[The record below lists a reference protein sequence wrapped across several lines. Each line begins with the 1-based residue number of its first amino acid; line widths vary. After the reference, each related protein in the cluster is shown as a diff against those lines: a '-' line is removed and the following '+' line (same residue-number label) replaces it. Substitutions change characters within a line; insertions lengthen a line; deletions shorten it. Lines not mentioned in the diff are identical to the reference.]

1 MQSIDNRYMII
12 GIWCIFFS
20 INMFAINDPLS
31 SNSSSLEQFMQN
43 DKDNESTDSKREKE
57 LDLKTQSTSMTTF
70 IYHNADEAINS
81 ENNLSTK
88 PIEDESINN
97 NQTAPQSAYKKYIW
111 NEFMDPWSIFEDEG
125 SVYINFNNT
134 DLVNVLK
141 YFEDIYK
148 VIFITDDIINPVP
161 QAGKSLLGSKVNFS
175 TNSPLS
181 RREAWNVLMTLLE
194 IVGVTLQPGSMYRTY
209 RVVSLMKDSPMGYTK
224 GPLPVYIGVPIESLP
239 ESDMRIRYVYQV
251 QNTSLEAVKNIAKSM
266 QSASSPD
273 PIDIS
278 EIYSVM
284 ITDRVYN
291 IKTIISV
298 IQELDKITMPEIMSI
313 IKLKKTDA
321 TKLIE
326 LYKNIIKDDSNPQN
340 QSQPRML
347 GPKRTDT
354 LNYFDANLKIIP
366 DPRTNT
372 LIVLGTAHSIKKFE
386 EFVQECEKQIN
397 QLPYIPSRIYRL
409 QFTQAEAVA
418 KILEQALTF
427 KTNTD
432 FSKLGGV
439 RDGDKYISNINLV
452 AEPLTNSLIITGPD
466 EEYDYI
472 YKLIKEIDI
481 EQPQVGLD
489 VMIVSVD
496 ITKTKALGTQ
506 LRNKQGLFGN
516 SINAQAGLIDTKTGI
531 VADYTKDSNGN
542 IGNGSGRLM
551 GDLMTLITG
560 NAQPSGVTAITLG
573 NDQNGVWGLIRMLQT
588 ETEAKVISNP
598 YLVTTNKYE
607 ATMNIGEVR
616 RIAATKITNDNNSSQ
631 SFTSDDAKIQVKI
644 TPQISD
650 SGMITMNIY
659 IETSQFEN
667 PDTTDAVA
675 AGNKNTRSI
684 LTSALVPNGEI
695 VALGGLIYESVNEVT
710 REVPWLGKIP
720 IIGWLFKNKEFEKVK
735 KVMIIFIRPTIM
747 HGSTVKNNIN
757 IHEKAKY
764 EIKEHLEK
772 TLTDVKCPINRWF
785 FAEPGKTQLSYTY
798 LEKFMDESTTEAS
811 SKRGTLSKEEI
822 YA

>member
-1 MQSIDNRYMII
+1 MQFIGRLTII
-12 GIWCIFFS
+12 SIWCIFFS
-20 INMFAINDPLS
+20 MNILYSAPESGILSDFMPDNIIENAEIEAPIFEKTLDSMPFDIPVDDKND
-31 SNSSSLEQFMQN
+31 LEI
-43 DKDNESTDSKREKE
+43 EE
-57 LDLKTQSTSMTTF
+57 LK
-70 IYHNADEAINS
+70 
-81 ENNLSTK
+81 K
-88 PIEDESINN
+88 VEDVNVIMVESIDSLV
-97 NQTAPQSAYKKYIW
+97 QEEPVKTEYKKYVW
-111 NEFMDPWSIFEDEG
+111 NEFMDPWSIFEDDG
-125 SVYINFNNT
+125 SVFINFNNT
-134 DLVNVLK
+134 DLINVLK
-141 YFEDIYK
+141 YFEDVYK
-148 VIFITDDIINPVP
+148 VIFITDDVITPVP
-161 QAGKSLLGSKVNFS
+161 QAGRSLLGSKVNFS

-194 IVGVTLQPGSMYRTY
+194 VVGVTLQPGSMYRTY
-209 RVVSLMKDSPMGYTK
+209 RVVSLMKDSPMGYTR
-224 GPLPVYIGVPIESLP
+224 GPLPVYIGVPVDDLP

-284 ITDRVYN
+284 ITDRVFN

-298 IQELDKITMPEIMSI
+298 IQELDKITMPEIMSV

-321 TKLIE
+321 TRLLE
-326 LYKNIIKDDSNPQN
+326 LYKNIVKDDQNPQV
-340 QSQPRML
+340 QGQPRML

-366 DPRTNT
+366 DVRTNT

-386 EFVQECEKQIN
+386 EFVQECEKQVN
-397 QLPYIPSRIYRL
+397 LLPYVPSRIYKL

-418 KILEQALTF
+418 KILEQALNF
-427 KTNTD
+427 KSNAD
-432 FSKLGGV
+432 FAKLGGV
-439 RDGDKYISNINLV
+439 RDGDKYISSINLV

-472 YKLIKEIDI
+472 YKLIQEIDV

-496 ITKTKALGTQ
+496 VTKNKALGTQ
-506 LRNKQGLFGN
+506 LRNKQGMLGGN
-516 SINAQAGLIDTKTGI
+516 INAQAGLLDTKTGI
-531 VADYTKDSNGN
+531 IADYTKDSNGN
-542 IGNGSGRLM
+542 IANGSGRIL
-551 GDLMTLITG
+551 GDMMSLITG
-560 NAQPSGVTAITLG
+560 SPQNAGVTAITLG
-573 NDQNGVWGLIRMLQT
+573 SDQNGIWGLIRMLQT
-588 ETEAKVISNP
+588 ETEAKIISNP

-631 SFTSDDAKIQVKI
+631 SYTTDDAKIQVKI

-650 SGMITMNIY
+650 AGLITMNIY

-667 PDTTDAVA
+667 PDTNDAVS
-675 AGNKNTRSI
+675 AGNKNTRSVF
-684 LTSALVPNGEI
+684 TSALVPDGQI

-710 REVPWLGKIP
+710 REVPFLGKIP
-720 IIGWLFKNKEFEKVK
+720 LIGWLFKNKEFEKTK

-747 HGSTVKNNIN
+747 YSASSKDNVNV
-757 IHEKAKY
+757 HEKAKY
-764 EIKEHLEK
+764 EIREHLEK
-772 TLTDVKCPINRWF
+772 TLTDTKCPINRWF

-798 LEKFMDESTTEAS
+798 LEKFMDESN
-811 SKRGTLSKEEI
+811 KNGVPKLSALVEEEV